1 MLHTFYIYQT
11 FQWKTHAQRKS
22 NKEYKLLVILF
33 VMKLYARIAY
43 LNKVVA
49 LNFVQKQCFSYQIIH

>member
-1 MLHTFYIYQT
+1 MH
-11 FQWKTHAQRKS
+11 
-22 NKEYKLLVILF
+22 KEKVTKYKLLVILF